1 MSEYHETNCLQ
12 HEKIAN
18 VEASDKG
25 ANHERLKEKFKR
37 VQGPVNFTTERMK
50 NAIYRQLVH

>member
-18 VEASDKG
+18 VEVSDKG

-37 VQGPVNFTTERMK
+37 VQGSVNFTTETMK
-50 NAIYRQLVH
+50 NTIYR